1 MSGFLNKMPQNYLD
15 DMLVRLAHHSAGIEG
30 NTISLPATVSI
41 ILNGTLPISSGATVL
56 EFYEIENQRQAFSN
70 MLDHLESNARLSV
83 SIIQEV
89 HADLTD
95 RLQYDKGQFKKNENL
110 IIGAEFQTASPSE
123 TPFLVQQLVDNLEY
137 RLENAA
143 TDEEKLERILDAHIQ
158 FERIHP
164 FSDGNGRTGRVIM
177 NYSLLQEGFPPLIIE
192 KETKATYIELLAKQD
207 LDGFMSFAKEI
218 LAKEQKR
225 MKAFQNMDQ
234 EQIKQIE

>member
-1 MSGFLNKMPQNYLD
+1 
-15 DMLVRLAHHSAGIEG
+15 
-30 NTISLPATVSI
+30 
-41 ILNGTLPISSGATVL
+41 
-56 EFYEIENQRQAFSN
+56 
-70 MLDHLESNARLSV
+70 MLDHLESNDTLSV
-83 SIIQEV
+83 SIIKEV